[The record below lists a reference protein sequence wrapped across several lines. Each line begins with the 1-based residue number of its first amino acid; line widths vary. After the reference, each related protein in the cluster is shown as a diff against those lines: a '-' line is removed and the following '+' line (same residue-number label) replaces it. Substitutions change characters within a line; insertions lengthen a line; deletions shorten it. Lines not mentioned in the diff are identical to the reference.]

1 MANPLLEQHELPP
14 FAQFQPDQVV
24 PAVET
29 LLQRNRDTIEMLL
42 AQVGEP
48 RWDNLIEPINRSH
61 ENFDQAWALFGH
73 LTGVKDSPELRD
85 AYSQALNLL
94 TEYQSW
100 LGQHRGLFEAYQAI
114 AERDDF
120 AELSRAQQAAI
131 EQSLRDFR
139 LAGVDLNDADKK
151 AFADLQAELAQL
163 SQKYSEQ
170 LLDATQAWSL
180 HITDENRLAG
190 LPESARATLRQ
201 YAEQKGKDGWLVT
214 LEMPAVIPVMTYADD
229 RELRRETYFA
239 NVTKASEIGPQ
250 GGQFDNGPVMSAI
263 LEKRQAAAKLLGF
276 ANHAEVSL
284 ATKMAD
290 SPDGVLAFLRD
301 LADKAVPQAKREF
314 DALKTFARDELGLDD
329 LQPWDVGYASEKLK
343 EQQYSVSQEELK
355 PYFPVPRVING
366 LFETAHRLFGVSF
379 EPVESF
385 ESYHPDVQL
394 YNVLENGDVI
404 ARVYMDIYAREGK
417 RGGAWMDECRRRA
430 ELGGLLQK
438 PVAYLTCNFTPP
450 VGDKPSL
457 LTHDEVTT
465 LFHEFGHSLHHM
477 LTKIDVAEVSGING
491 VAWDAVELPSQF
503 LENWCWEPEA
513 LAFISGHV
521 DSGEPLPQA
530 LLDKMLAAKN
540 FHSAM
545 GTVRQLEF
553 ALFDMELHSRT
564 NGFSAADIQSVID
577 QVRNEV
583 SVVPVVAEN
592 RFQNGFGHIFAG
604 GYSAGYYSYKWAEVL
619 SADAFSRFEEE
630 GVFNTDTGRAFRDTI
645 LANGGTQP
653 AGDLFKAFR
662 GREPSVDA
670 LLRHSGIAA

>member
-29 LLQRNRDTIEMLL
+29 LLQRNRDTIETLL
-42 AQVGEP
+42 AQVSEP

-114 AERDDF
+114 AARDDF
-120 AELSRAQQAAI
+120 ADLSRAQQAAI

-139 LAGVDLNDADKK
+139 LAGVDLNDTDKK

-180 HITDENRLAG
+180 HITDEKRLAG

-201 YAEQKGKDGWLVT
+201 YAEQKDKDGWLVT

-239 NVTKASEIGPQ
+239 NTTKASELGPQ

-290 SPDGVLAFLRD
+290 SPAGVLAFLGD

-314 DALKTFARDELGLDD
+314 AELKSFARDELGLDD

-355 PYFPVPRVING
+355 PYFPVPRVIDG
-366 LFETAHRLFGVSF
+366 LFETARRLFGVSF
-379 EPVESF
+379 EQVQDF
-385 ESYHPDVQL
+385 ETYHPDVQL
-394 YNVLENGDVI
+394 YNVLENGEVI

-438 PVAYLTCNFTPP
+438 PVAYLTCNFTP
-450 VGDKPSL
+450 
-457 LTHDEVTT
+457 
-465 LFHEFGHSLHHM
+465 
-477 LTKIDVAEVSGING
+477 EVSGING

-530 LLDKMLAAKN
+530 LLDRMLDAKN

-553 ALFDMELHSRT
+553 SLFDMQLHSRT
-564 NGFSAADIQSVID
+564 EGFSSTDIQAVLD
-577 QVRNEV
+577 VVRADV
-583 SVVPVVAEN
+583 SVVPTIPEN

-630 GVFNTDTGRAFRDTI
+630 GVFNTETGRAFRDTI

-653 AGDLFKAFR
+653 AADLFKAFR
-662 GREPSVDA
+662 GREPSVEA

>member
-1 MANPLLEQHELPP
+1 MTNPLLEHHELPP
-14 FAQFQPDQVV
+14 FAQFKAEQVV

-29 LLQRNRDTIEMLL
+29 LLQRNRDCIEGLL
-42 AQVGEP
+42 AEVTEP
-48 RWDNLIEPINRSH
+48 TWDNLVEPINRSH
-61 ENFDQAWALFGH
+61 ENFDNAWSVFGH
-73 LTGVKDSPELRD
+73 LNSVKDSPALRE
-85 AYSQALNLL
+85 AYNQALHLL
-94 TEYQSW
+94 TEYNSW
-100 LGQHRGLFEAYQAI
+100 IGQHKGLFDAYQSI
-114 AERDDF
+114 ANRPDF
-120 AELSRAQQAAI
+120 KNLSRAQQTSI
-131 EQSLRDFR
+131 ENSLRDFR

-151 AFADLQAELAQL
+151 TFAGLQTELAQL
-163 SQKYSEQ
+163 SQKFSEQ

-180 HITDENRLAG
+180 HITDEQRLAG

-201 YAEQKGKDGWLVT
+201 YAEQKGKDGWMVT

-229 RELRRETYFA
+229 RELRRETYLA
-239 NVTKASEIGPQ
+239 NVTKASELGPQ
-250 GGQFDNGPVMSAI
+250 AGQFDNGPVMTAI

-276 ANHAEVSL
+276 NSHAEVSL
-284 ATKMAD
+284 STKMAD
-290 SPDGVLAFLRD
+290 SPAGVLAFLRD
-301 LADKAVPQAKREF
+301 LAEKAVPQAKREF
-314 DALKTFARDELGLDD
+314 DELKTFAHDELGLDD
-329 LQPWDVGYASEKLK
+329 LQPWDLSYASEKLK

-355 PYFPVPRVING
+355 PYFPVPRVIDG
-366 LFETAHRLFGVSF
+366 LFETTRRLFNISF
-379 EPVESF
+379 ERVNDF
-385 ESYHPDVQL
+385 ETYHPDVQL
-394 YNVLENGDVI
+394 YNVLENGAVI
-404 ARVYMDIYAREGK
+404 ARVFMDIYAREGK
-417 RGGAWMDECRRRA
+417 RGGAWMDECRRRV
-430 ELGGLLQK
+430 ELGGELQK

-450 VGDKPSL
+450 VGSKPSL

-477 LTKIDVAEVSGING
+477 LTRVDVAEVSGING

-553 ALFDMELHSRT
+553 SLFDMELHRRSE
-564 NGFSAADIQSVID
+564 GVSAADIQSVLD
-577 QVRNEV
+577 AVRAEV
-583 SVVPVVAEN
+583 SVTQAIPEN

-630 GVFNTDTGRAFRDTI
+630 GVFNADTGRAFRDII

-653 AGDLFKAFR
+653 AGDLFKQFR

>member
-42 AQVGEP
+42 AQVSEP

-114 AERDDF
+114 AARADF
-120 AELSRAQQAAI
+120 ADLSRAQQAAI

-139 LAGVDLNDADKK
+139 LAGVDLNEADKK

-290 SPDGVLAFLRD
+290 SPAGVLAFLRD
-301 LADKAVPQAKREF
+301 LAEKAVPQAKREF
-314 DALKTFARDELGLDD
+314 DELKSFARDQLGLDE

-355 PYFPVPRVING
+355 PYFPVPRVISG

-379 EPVESF
+379 AQVTDF
-385 ESYHPDVQL
+385 ETYHPDVQL
-394 YNVLENGDVI
+394 YNVLENGEVI

-430 ELGGLLQK
+430 ELGGLVQK

-450 VGDKPSL
+450 VGGKPSL

-477 LTKIDVAEVSGING
+477 LTRVDVAEVSGING

-564 NGFSAADIQSVID
+564 QGFSAADIQAVID

-653 AGDLFKAFR
+653 AGELFKAFR